1 MPFSSQ
7 EGGLSREV
15 LIALRRIMR
24 AIDLHSRQLMQ
35 QYGISGPQLV
45 ILQELSYLGEVP
57 IGTLATAVSLSQAT
71 VTGIIDRLEKRGFIV
86 RRRDDDDK
94 RRVLV
99 TVTAEGKR
107 LLLAAPPPLQ
117 ESFVREFSQ
126 LMDWE
131 QSLILSSLQRV
142 VSMMEASELEAT
154 PMLASG
160 TIATAEEQREKANGS
175 RSDSVDAVKTGSG
188 RKTAG

>member
-1 MPFSSQ
+1 
-7 EGGLSREV
+7 
-15 LIALRRIMR
+15 MR

-35 QYGISGPQLV
+35 KYGLSGPQLV
-45 ILQELSYLGEVP
+45 ILQELSHLGEVP

-71 VTGIIDRLEKRGFIV
+71 VTGIMDRLEQRGLV
-86 RRRDDDDK
+86 MRRRDEDDK

-99 TVTAEGKR
+99 SVTSDGKR

-117 ESFVREFSQ
+117 ESFVREFSR
-126 LMDWE
+126 LEDWE

-142 VSMMEASELEAT
+142 VRMMEATELEAT

-160 TIATAEEQREKANGS
+160 TIANTGQHAGDPDV
-175 RSDSVDAVKTGSG
+175 DSSNSPTTGPGRKTGS
-188 RKTAG
+188 